1 MFSVIKWGGGIRVK
15 NQNWQVKQRNKQP
28 LQNKQKENHT
38 KKTPNPNQKQTSK
51 CCTIRFI
58 KYKREKS
65 FPQNNGKECHN
76 TPPVSPT
83 AFQSISV
90 QPSVTYFGLTTIQ
103 SLQAHSSYLAHR
115 EEILLPNRN
124 KAPQPLRK
132 GASLVLYIAAVLMYQ
147 ETQPYHCSWV
157 PICTAEIL
165 WATALKAR
173 ISFPSPS
180 AH

>member
-38 KKTPNPNQKQTSK
+38 KKPQTQTRNKHWSVAQYTSSSTK
-51 CCTIRFI
+51 GKNHFHRTM
-58 KYKREKS
+58 EK
-65 FPQNNGKECHN
+65 NA

-165 WATALKAR
+165 WATALKAQ